1 MFDEFGINAGYVE
14 ELHTRWLQSPHSVE
28 EDWRRFFEGTDAA
41 PSSIGASPFA
51 AKNGRG
57 TPHVNGNGNGTG
69 NGNGNGATAAAAAA
83 VAAVARAPATAV
95 AYREAVRESV
105 IAATEL
111 QSRVAHLV
119 NAYRVR
125 GHLFANVDPLDN
137 PPAAAP
143 ELELSHFGLS
153 EADLDKT
160 FSTAGMAGLPERAR
174 LGEIVTHLSETYC
187 SSIGVEYTHIE
198 EPEPRLW
205 LQQQMESTRNR
216 ALLDRPELLRILTK
230 LTEAEI
236 FEQFIHKNYVGA
248 KRFSLEGSESMIPL
262 IDLLVEAAG
271 QHGIEELV
279 IGMAHR
285 GRLNVLVNV
294 MGKNVREI
302 FAAFDDKKPERF
314 LGAGDVK
321 YHLGYSSEVTTQGG
335 RQVHLSM
342 AFNPSHLEFVN
353 PVVEGRVRAKIDRR
367 KRKSTMPLLVHG
379 DAAFMGEGIVAETLN
394 FAGLEGYTTGGTI
407 HLVINNQIGFTTVPS
422 DSRST
427 RYCTDITRMLRVPVF
442 HVNGE
447 DPQAVI
453 QVTRL
458 AIEFRQRFKQDVVID
473 MYCYRKYGHNEGDE
487 PRFTQPLMYALIDK
501 KPTVREVY
509 VARLV
514 AAGQVSA
521 KRPTRSRR
529 SAARRSSARSRRRER
544 ATSSRSRRRWAGS
557 GRPTSAART
566 RRCPRPP
573 TAFPKEKLLDAL
585 EKLTTMPAGFHANP
599 KALKILEQRRERAS
613 AGHALD
619 WGTAEHLAF
628 ASILLEGHGIRIS
641 GQDARR
647 GTFSHRHAVLFD
659 TETGEP
665 YTPLASLG
673 HSSYGGVG
681 RFEIYDSPLSEAG
694 VLGFEYGYSLD
705 RPDKLVVWEAQFGDF
720 ANAAQVI
727 IDQFIVSAE
736 DKWSRLSG
744 LVLLLPHGFEGQGPE
759 HSSARIERFLQLA
772 AEDNIQVCNLT
783 TPAQLFHVLRRQV
796 NRPWRKPLVIF
807 TPKSL
812 LRHPEAVNKLE
823 EIADG
828 RFQRVIPDDTVDPA
842 RVKRILLCS
851 GKVYYDLAAER
862 RRRKR
867 DDVAIVRLEQYYPL
881 SGALAKALAG
891 FPRRHAGRLGA
902 GGAAQHGRVV
912 LPQRAKGRDLRRSPP
927 AGAHLAA
934 REREPG
940 DGQQGG
946 ARSRA
951 EDLAG
956 RGVRGLIDLLERWGF
971 AALGAALVLVA
982 ALINRFAP
990 AKRGRIRRAVVL
1002 YVLFLALA
1010 GTEQLLVQCPSPSI
1024 ASWAEHVHL
1033 VGGLFAAF
1041 TSVELA
1047 GLLVFDL
1054 LLPALGVSVL
1064 TITSDLVVGFAY
1076 VFAAFGVLKAA
1087 GVSASS
1093 VVTTSAVVSGVL
1105 ALSLQATLGNILGG
1119 VALQLDGSIHVG
1131 DWLQLPDG
1139 PQGKVSA
1146 IRWRHTVVETRN
1158 WDTIIVPNANLLAQ
1172 NIIIL
1177 GKRTGKPLQHRM
1189 WVYFNVDFRYPPSRV
1204 IDVVGDAL
1212 QSSPIEGVAER
1223 PEAQRHLLRLREG
1236 RPRQLRLLRRPLLAH
1251 RLGQRRPTSSRV
1263 RTRIYTALQRAGHPA
1278 RAPAQTLFVTPEE
1291 PEGERGQ
1298 ATPRAS
1304 PCTPS
1309 RASSSSARSPPK
1321 SAQLAGRA
1329 PAVRALR
1336 GGRDRHPAGRRRPLA
1351 LHPVHGQGRGP
1362 PARRRGRR

>member
-14 ELHTRWLQSPHSVE
+14 ELHTRWLQSPQSVE
-28 EDWRRFFEGTDAA
+28 EGWRRFFEGTDAA
-41 PSSIGASPFA
+41 PTSSGGAPA
-51 AKNGRG
+51 PAKNGHA
-57 TPHVNGNGNGTG
+57 PHTNGNGNGAANGNGSAGVNGNGNG
-69 NGNGNGATAAAAAA
+69 AVAAAAAV
-83 VAAVARAPATAV
+83 VAAVARAPASTV
-95 AYREAVRESV
+95 AYREAVRETV

-125 GHLFANVDPLDN
+125 GHLFANVDPLEA
-137 PPAAAP
+137 PSLAAP

-174 LGEIVTHLSETYC
+174 LREIVTHLKETYC
-187 SSIGVEYTHIE
+187 SSIGVEFTHIE
-198 EPEPRLW
+198 EPEPRMW

-335 RQVHLSM
+335 RQVHVSM

-394 FAGLEGYTTGGTI
+394 LAGLEGYSTGGTI
-407 HLVINNQIGFTTVPS
+407 HLVINNQIGFTTIPS

-427 RYCTDITRMLRVPVF
+427 RYCTDIARMLRVPVF

-458 AIEFRQRFKQDVVID
+458 AMEFRQRFKTDVVID

-514 AAGQVSA
+514 AAGQVSRQEA
-521 KRPTRSRR
+521 DTIAQERR
-529 SAARRSSARSRRRER
+529 ATLER
-544 ATSSRSRRRWAGS
+544 ALEEARKGDFLTKPEAMGGVWAPYVG
-557 GRPTSAART
+557 GPDAAV
-566 RRCPRPP
+566 PELS
-573 TAFPKEKLLDAL
+573 TAFSKDKLLDAL
-585 EKLTTMPAGFHANP
+585 DKLTTMPAGFHANP
-599 KALKILEQRRERAS
+599 KALKLLEQRRERAT
-613 AGHALD
+613 AGQALD

-628 ASILLEGHGIRIS
+628 ASILLEGHGIRVS

-647 GTFSHRHAVLFD
+647 GTFSQRHAVLFD
-659 TETGEP
+659 TETGKP
-665 YTPLASLG
+665 HTPLAHLG
-673 HSSYGGVG
+673 HASYGGVG

-705 RPDKLVVWEAQFGDF
+705 RPDKLVVWEAQYGDF

-759 HSSARIERFLQLA
+759 HSSARIERFLNLC
-772 AEDNIQVCNLT
+772 AEDNIQVCNLS
-783 TPAQLFHVLRRQV
+783 TPAQLFHALRRQV
-796 NRPWRKPLVIF
+796 NRPWRKPLIVF

-812 LRHPEAVNKLE
+812 LRHPEAVNTLDQ
-823 EIADG
+823 IAEG
-828 RFQRVIPDDTVDPA
+828 SFQRVIPDDAVDGA
-842 RVKRILLCS
+842 KVKRVLLCS

-891 FPRRHAGRLGA
+891 FREGTPLVWVQEEPSNMGA
-902 GGAAQHGRVV
+902 WYF
-912 LPQRAKGRDLRRSPP
+912 LN
-927 AGAHLAA
+927 A
-934 REREPG
+934 RK
-940 DGQQGG
+940 
-946 ARSRA
+946 A
-951 EDLAG
+951 EL
-956 RGVRGLIDLLERWGF
+956 
-971 AALGAALVLVA
+971 
-982 ALINRFAP
+982 
-990 AKRGRIRRAVVL
+990 
-1002 YVLFLALA
+1002 
-1010 GTEQLLVQCPSPSI
+1010 
-1024 ASWAEHVHL
+1024 
-1033 VGGLFAAF
+1033 
-1041 TSVELA
+1041 
-1047 GLLVFDL
+1047 
-1054 LLPALGVSVL
+1054 
-1064 TITSDLVVGFAY
+1064 
-1076 VFAAFGVLKAA
+1076 
-1087 GVSASS
+1087 
-1093 VVTTSAVVSGVL
+1093 
-1105 ALSLQATLGNILGG
+1105 LGG
-1119 VALQLDGSIHVG
+1119 
-1131 DWLQLPDG
+1131 
-1139 PQGKVSA
+1139 
-1146 IRWRHTVVETRN
+1146 RH
-1158 WDTIIVPNANLLAQ
+1158 
-1172 NIIIL
+1172 
-1177 GKRTGKPLQHRM
+1177 
-1189 WVYFNVDFRYPPSRV
+1189 
-1204 IDVVGDAL
+1204 
-1212 QSSPIEGVAER
+1212 
-1223 PEAQRHLLRLREG
+1223 
-1236 RPRQLRLLRRPLLAH
+1236 
-1251 RLGQRRPTSSRV
+1251 
-1263 RTRIYTALQRAGHPA
+1263 
-1278 RAPAQTLFVTPEE
+1278 
-1291 PEGERGQ
+1291 
-1298 ATPRAS
+1298 
-1304 PCTPS
+1304 
-1309 RASSSSARSPPK
+1309 
-1321 SAQLAGRA
+1321 
-1329 PAVRALR
+1329 
-1336 GGRDRHPAGRRRPLA
+1336 PLA
-1351 LHPVHGQGRGP
+1351 LVSRPESAS
-1362 PARRRGRR
+1362 PATGSKAAHDLEQKILLDEAFAG